1 MNTIITDYLSRER
14 DIRYVRDQV
23 FVIEQEI
30 DRDEEFDD
38 RDPLCIHSV
47 VYENDQPIATGRID
61 LEKGAKI
68 GRVAVLREYRRRG
81 LGTLIMESLEELAI
95 ERAQER
101 VWFHAQTYAIP
112 FYEGLGYRVC
122 SEEFEEANIPHVLME
137 KSILPH
143 AKENTEEVE
152 S

>member
-1 MNTIITDYLSRER
+1 MDTIITDYRSRER

-38 RDPLCIHSV
+38 RDPLCVHAV
-47 VYENDQPIATGRID
+47 VYEHGQPLATGRLD

-68 GRVAVLREYRRRG
+68 GRVAVLEAHRRRG
-81 LGTLIMESLEELAI
+81 LGTLVMQSLEGIAS

-112 FYEGLGYRVC
+112 FYESLGYRVC

-137 KSILPH
+137 KLL
-143 AKENTEEVE
+143 V
-152 S
+152 